1 MSVTDEPSGDETVY
15 CKHCGHEVSAGR
27 TPYDNETVFEAP
39 PEDEAFAVLVRTG
52 LERKIH
58 VNCGSCG
65 RGLKVSLRMAGRQT
79 TCPACDNRVRLPF
92 AGQEAERHIEELM
105 AQRSPQVMAAETE
118 APDQAPGEEAPAVMQ
133 IAESALA
140 ELARFVETDGA
151 DDATLDIPE
160 DDDLMRRS
168 TEALEGREILA
179 LNEAI
184 SAFASSNG
192 VSASDELPA
201 LQEAVGRHP
210 RRTAAGMSG
219 RQKTLLLTVAATVCV
234 AVGIW
239 LAAGFFGG
247 SESETDPDNSTA
259 SIAPNNNTP
268 QVKTNTITSKPSK
281 DPTPGI
287 GPVIRPVKA
296 KATCRVVTCAMDSF
310 AGGGFFPAG
319 PGRLFCQVRAEVT
332 AGDDKL
338 ELYNH
343 GKAAV
348 LRIGLESY
356 PSLGEPVKSI
366 LPALPHRK
374 HLSIPARGS
383 RTITMLFELPQKAV
397 GAGETTGIVSLGKIG
412 PASVKL
418 GSPAHVLPAKAVAD
432 SSSPYVETAPRN
444 TKPLLSDPV
453 MSAIQQTMPQKLSV
467 RPGPD
472 NSVKLTL
479 GSGEVTGTARPDARG
494 LYVTKLTHNGS
505 TLQCLLRFAHGGKE
519 AILYLSEEPF
529 HQLTFARPGWAKT
542 VPIVIQS
549 QGRVRPKPR
558 LDPPDPE
565 PTTRPKTTPGTGRP
579 RQPGFFGV

>member
-1 MSVTDEPSGDETVY
+1 MGLTGEPSADGFVR
-15 CKHCGHEVSAGR
+15 CSHCGHEVGTNRS
-27 TPYDNETVFEAP
+27 THEHQPVFESTS
-39 PEDEAFAVLVRTG
+39 DEAFAALVKIG
-52 LERKIH
+52 LARKIH

-65 RGLKVSLRMAGRQT
+65 RGLKVSLRMAGRKT
-79 TCPACDNRVRLPF
+79 TCPSCGNRVRLPF
-92 AGQEAERHIEELM
+92 AGQEAERRIEELI
-105 AQRSPQVMAAETE
+105 AKRSPRVMASETE
-118 APDQAPGEEAPAVMQ
+118 IPGDVPGEEAPAVV
-133 IAESALA
+133 AVEESELA
-140 ELARFVETDGA
+140 ELATFVETDGT
-151 DDATLDIPE
+151 DDATLDVPE
-160 DDDLMRRS
+160 DDDLMHQS
-168 TEALEGREILA
+168 ADALEGREILA

-184 SAFASSNG
+184 SAFA
-192 VSASDELPA
+192 VPRDASASDELPA
-201 LQEAVGRHP
+201 LQEAVKRLPRHEI
-210 RRTAAGMSG
+210 AGMSS
-219 RQKTLLLTVAATVCV
+219 QKKAALLTVAAAVCI

-239 LAAGFFGG
+239 VAAQFIG
-247 SESETDPDNSTA
+247 STDPDEDNATA
-259 SIAPNNNTP
+259 SFDPGDNTFNGNNNT
-268 QVKTNTITSKPSK
+268 TNPPK
-281 DPTPGI
+281 DPTPLTK
-287 GPVIRPVKA
+287 PVKPKPVKA
-296 KATCRVVTCAMDSF
+296 KAICHAVTSSTDSF
-310 AGGGFFPAG
+310 AGGGFFPAR
-319 PGRLFCQVRAEVT
+319 PGQVFCQVCVQVT

-338 ELYNH
+338 EIDNY

-383 RTITMLFELPQKAV
+383 QTITMLFELPQKAV

>member
-1 MSVTDEPSGDETVY
+1 MSVTDERPGEEIVCCT
-15 CKHCGHEVSAGR
+15 HCGHKIDADGSAHG
-27 TPYDNETVFEAP
+27 EQSVFEGGS
-39 PEDEAFAVLVRTG
+39 ENEAFAAVVRNALT
-52 LERKIH
+52 RKIH

-65 RGLKVSLRMAGRQT
+65 RGLKVSLRMAGRKT
-79 TCPACDNRVRLPF
+79 NCPACDNRVRLPF
-92 AGQEAERHIEELM
+92 AGQEAERRIEELI
-105 AQRSPQVMAAETE
+105 AKRSPRVMASETDIP
-118 APDQAPGEEAPAVMQ
+118 ADVPGEEAPAVV
-133 IAESALA
+133 AVEESELA
-140 ELARFVETDGA
+140 ELATFVETDGT
-151 DDATLDIPE
+151 DDATLDVPE
-160 DDDLMRRS
+160 DDDLMHQS
-168 TEALEGREILA
+168 ADALEGREILA

-184 SAFASSNG
+184 SAFAMPRDA
-192 VSASDELPA
+192 SASDELPA
-201 LQEAVGRHP
+201 LQEAVKRRPRH
-210 RRTAAGMSG
+210 AIEGMSS
-219 RQKTLLLTVAATVCV
+219 QKKAVLLTVAAAVCI

-239 LAAGFFGG
+239 VAAQFLG
-247 SESETDPDNSTA
+247 STDPDKDNATA
-259 SIAPNNNTP
+259 SFDPGDNTFNGNNNT
-268 QVKTNTITSKPSK
+268 TNPPKV
-281 DPTPGI
+281 PTPKTR
-287 GPVIRPVKA
+287 PVIPKPVKA
-296 KATCRVVTCAMDSF
+296 KAICRAVTSSTDSF
-310 AGGGFFPAG
+310 AGSGFFPAG
-319 PGRLFCQVRAEVT
+319 PGQVFCQICVQVT

-338 ELYNH
+338 EIDNY

-356 PSLGEPVKSI
+356 PSLGEPVVKSI

-374 HLSIPARGS
+374 RLSIPARGS

-397 GAGETTGIVSLGKIG
+397 GAGGTTGIVSLGKIA

-467 RPGPD
+467 RPGLD
-472 NSVKLTL
+472 DSLKLTL
-479 GSGEVTGTARPDARG
+479 GSGEVTGTARQDARG

-542 VPIVIQS
+542 VPIVTQS
-549 QGRVRPKPR
+549 QGRLRPKPR
-558 LDPPDPE
+558 PDPPDPAPE

>member
-247 SESETDPDNSTA
+247 SESETDLDNSTA

-356 PSLGEPVKSI
+356 PSLGEPSKSI
-366 LPALPHRK
+366 LPVLPQK
-374 HLSIPARGS
+374 KPLNIPARKS
-383 RTITMLFELPQKAV
+383 RTITMLFDLPQKSLRPT
-397 GAGETTGIVSLGKIG
+397 GTTGIVALGKIA

-418 GSPAHVLPAKAVAD
+418 GSVAHVLPARAITT
-432 SSSPYVETAPRN
+432 SPSPYLEIAPRN
-444 TKPLLSDPV
+444 TKPVLSDPV
-453 MSAIQQTMPQKLSV
+453 MSAIQGTMPQKLSV
-467 RPGPD
+467 LPGP
-472 NSVKLTL
+472 NGSVKVALSS
-479 GSGEVTGTARPDARG
+479 GSVTGTARRDARG

-505 TLQCLLRFAHGGKE
+505 TLQCLLRFSHGGNE

-529 HQLTFARPGWAKT
+529 HQLTFARPGWSRT
-542 VPIVIQS
+542 VPTVPHDRR
-549 QGRVRPKPR
+549 GAEMKPVTT
-558 LDPPDPE
+558 PPDPI
-565 PTTRPKTTPGTGRP
+565 PAKPKPARPAGRA
-579 RQPGFFGV
+579 REPGFFGV